1 MSSNIWWNVAK
12 LILFQEG
19 RPAFSTEKKNT
30 AGSDIQHVGGKCF
43 SLKYVIYTISAVL
56 WWTGRAGS
64 DNLMNA

>member
-1 MSSNIWWNVAK
+1 MLQSSSCSK
-12 LILFQEG
+12 KEDLLFLLK
-19 RPAFSTEKKNT
+19 KKNT
-30 AGSDIQHVGGKCF
+30 AGNYIQRVGGKCF